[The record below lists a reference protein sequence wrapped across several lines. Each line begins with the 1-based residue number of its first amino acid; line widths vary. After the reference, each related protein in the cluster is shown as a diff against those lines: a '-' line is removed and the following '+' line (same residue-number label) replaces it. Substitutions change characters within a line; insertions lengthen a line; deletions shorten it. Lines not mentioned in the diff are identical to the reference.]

1 MKCKAKIQ
9 DPFGNKSS
17 CTNDATDEL
26 TITTFAPHLNRE
38 IVKVKCLCKK
48 HLKSVKKRHNYQ
60 IKHCGKK
67 TLLKERNL

>member
-9 DPFGNKSS
+9 DQFGNKYS

-26 TITTFAPHLNRE
+26 TITTFASHLNRDV
-38 IVKVKCLCKK
+38 ITVKCLCKK
-48 HLKSVKKRHNYQ
+48 HLHSVKNRYNYQ

-67 TLLKERNL
+67 TVLEEHSL